1 MGVLLPNVAI
11 AALNRREL
19 LRITVLPLCLF
30 AVGVRA
36 IRELLLRLRLLA
48 VQLLC
53 LAAIARFLCL
63 FAVAAL
69 PLIATLLL
77 YLLAVAT
84 WAMRKGSV
92 EAGDQRSRLCLLD
105 HANGLLLVRVGVV
118 GSNFV
123 DSWPLRSKV

>member
-1 MGVLLPNVAI
+1 M
-11 AALNRREL
+11 
-19 LRITVLPLCLF
+19 
-30 AVGVRA
+30 RA
-36 IRELLLRLRLLA
+36 IRVLLLRLHLFA

-53 LAAIARFLCL
+53 SIAVVAILCFL
-63 FAVAAL
+63 AVAEL
-69 PLIATLLL
+69 PFIATWLL

-84 WAMRKGSV
+84 WAIRKGSV

-105 HANGLLLVRVGVV
+105 HANGLLLVRVGVI